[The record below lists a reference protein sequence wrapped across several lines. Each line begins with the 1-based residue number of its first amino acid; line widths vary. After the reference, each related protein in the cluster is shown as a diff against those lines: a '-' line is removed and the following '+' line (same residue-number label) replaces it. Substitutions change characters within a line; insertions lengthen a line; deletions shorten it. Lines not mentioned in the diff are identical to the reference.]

1 MLPPGPKPGQGAP
14 ALRPLRGMLR
24 LARGRVDGLA
34 EFGDTP
40 QAFLSSLA
48 PLLAFPIVGAL
59 LLLVSDGPVKAL
71 ATLLVTLVV
80 QLAPAVLSH
89 ALARRWGRDAAWL
102 RYATAFNWCQ
112 WALPLAAMALLVV
125 LQAGMQ
131 LGLSEDVADAALL
144 AGLGVYGLWLNWL
157 LARHGLDLSRG
168 RAALLVAATNL
179 GTAALVAGP
188 GMVARALGIT

>member
-1 MLPPGPKPGQGAP
+1 MMPKAGPKAPG
-14 ALRPLRGMLR
+14 LRPLVGMLR
-24 LARGRVDGLA
+24 LARGRVDGL
-34 EFGDTP
+34 EQFGDTP

-59 LLLVSDGPVKAL
+59 LLLASDGPVKAL

-89 ALARRWGRDAAWL
+89 ALARFWGREAAWT

-112 WALPLAAMALLVV
+112 WALPLAALALLVV

-131 LGLSEDVADAALL
+131 IGLPEEAADAALL
-144 AGLGVYGLWLNWL
+144 AGLGAYGLWLNWL

-168 RAALLVAATNL
+168 RAALLVVATNL
-179 GTAALVAGP
+179 GTVLLVAGP
-188 GMVARALGIT
+188 GVVARALAA

>member
-1 MLPPGPKPGQGAP
+1 MMPPRPKPGPGAP

-40 QAFLSSLA
+40 QAFLASLA

-59 LLLVSDGPVKAL
+59 LLLASDGPVKAL

-89 ALARRWGRDAAWL
+89 ALARRWGREEAWM

-112 WALPLAAMALLVV
+112 WALPLAAVALLVV
-125 LQAGMQ
+125 LQGGMQ
-131 LGLSEDVADAALL
+131 MGVSEDVADAALL
-144 AGLGVYGLWLNWL
+144 AGLGAYGLWLNWL
-157 LARHGLDLSRG
+157 LARHGLRLPGG

-179 GTAALVAGP
+179 GTVLLVAGP
-188 GMVARALGIT
+188 GVVARAVTG

>member
-1 MLPPGPKPGQGAP
+1 MPKPGPGAP

-59 LLLVSDGPVKAL
+59 LLLASDGPVKAL

-89 ALARRWGRDAAWL
+89 VLARRWGREDAWM

-125 LQAGMQ
+125 LQIGMQ
-131 LGLSEDVADAALL
+131 LGVAEGTADAVLL
-144 AGLGVYGLWLNWL
+144 AGLGAYGLWLNWL
-157 LARHGLDLSRG
+157 LARHGLGLPGG

-179 GTAALVAGP
+179 GTAALVAAP
-188 GMVARALGIT
+188 GMVARALGAT

>member
-1 MLPPGPKPGQGAP
+1 MMPPGPKAPG
-14 ALRPLRGMLR
+14 LRPLVGMLR
-24 LARGRVDGLA
+24 LARGRVDGL
-34 EFGDTP
+34 EQFGDTA

-59 LLLVSDGPVKAL
+59 LLLASDGPVKAL

-89 ALARRWGRDAAWL
+89 ALARFWGREAAWM

-112 WALPLAAMALLVV
+112 WALPLAALALLIV

-131 LGLSEDVADAALL
+131 MGLSEEVADAALL
-144 AGLGVYGLWLNWL
+144 AGLGAYGLWLNWL
-157 LARHGLDLSRG
+157 LARHGLGLSRF
-168 RAALLVAATNL
+168 RAAALVAATNL
-179 GTAALVAGP
+179 GTVLLVAGP
-188 GMVARALGIT
+188 GLIARALAE

>member
-1 MLPPGPKPGQGAP
+1 
-14 ALRPLRGMLR
+14 MLR

-34 EFGDTP
+34 QFGDTA

-59 LLLVSDGPVKAL
+59 LLLASGEAEKAL
-71 ATLLVTLVV
+71 ATLLVTLVL
-80 QLAPAVLSH
+80 QLAPPVLSH
-89 ALARRWGRDAAWL
+89 ALARAWGREAAWM

-112 WALPLAAMALLVV
+112 WALPLAAMALLIV

-131 LGLSEDVADAALL
+131 LGLPEGAADLALVL
-144 AGLGVYGLWLNWL
+144 GLGAYGLWLNWL

-168 RAALLVAATNL
+168 RAALLVGLTNL
-179 GTAALVAGP
+179 GTVLLAAGP
-188 GMVARALGIT
+188 GLIARALTE

>member
-1 MLPPGPKPGQGAP
+1 MMPPRPKPGSGAP

-40 QAFLSSLA
+40 QAFLASLA

-59 LLLVSDGPVKAL
+59 LLLASDGPVKAL

-89 ALARRWGRDAAWL
+89 ALARRWGRDEAWM

-112 WALPLAAMALLVV
+112 WALPLAAMALLIV

-131 LGLSEDVADAALL
+131 MGLPEDVADAALL
-144 AGLGVYGLWLNWL
+144 AGLGAYGLWLNWL
-157 LARHGLDLSRG
+157 LARHGLRLSGG

-179 GTAALVAGP
+179 GTVLLVAGP
-188 GMVARALGIT
+188 GVVARALGAT

>member
-1 MLPPGPKPGQGAP
+1 MTVPPGPKAPG
-14 ALRPLRGMLR
+14 LRPLLGMLR
-24 LARGRVDGLA
+24 LARGRVDGL
-34 EFGDTP
+34 EQFGDTA

-59 LLLVSDGPVKAL
+59 LLLLSDGPVKAL

-89 ALARRWGRDAAWL
+89 ALARFWGREGRWM

-112 WALPLAAMALLVV
+112 WALPLAAMALLIV

-131 LGLSEDVADAALL
+131 LGLPEGAADFALL
-144 AGLGVYGLWLNWL
+144 LGLGAYGLWLNWL
-157 LARHGLDLSRG
+157 LARHGLGLSRF
-168 RAALLVAATNL
+168 RAALLVALTNL
-179 GTAALVAGP
+179 GTVLLVAGP
-188 GMVARALGIT
+188 GLIARALAE